1 MQLPIIGQ
9 SRDNDRDRDPT
20 IVVLLSLYLLLLAFF
35 ILLNSISN
43 YEESRAEVAIGSLTA
58 TFRTDLQ
65 VRVDRM
71 SSSTSTG
78 YFRSAAAF
86 RRDVRRLF
94 EETLPL
100 ARFSPVQRGGVLRVS
115 LPTDQLFHAGSTRFR
130 LKARRLLDGIADS
143 LNRQEPGLRF
153 EAELLLRTGPQ
164 LPDGPTSGALLEIQR
179 AGIFAR
185 ALRRRGAPPTSILT
199 GIRPGDPG
207 IAEITFATRVEQRAK
222 VSFET
227 LAP

>member
-1 MQLPIIGQ
+1 MHMPFIGQ
-9 SRDNDRDRDPT
+9 STNSDRDPT

-58 TFRTDLQ
+58 TFRTDLP

-78 YFRSAAAF
+78 YFRAAATF
-86 RRDVRRLF
+86 RRDIRRLF

-100 ARFSPVQRGGVLRVS
+100 AQFSPVQRGGIFRVTV
-115 LPTDQLFHAGSTRFR
+115 PADQLFHAGSLRFR
-130 LKARRLLDGIADS
+130 LNGRRLLDGIADS

-153 EAELLLRTGPQ
+153 EAELLLGTGPQ
-164 LPDGPTSGALLEIQR
+164 LPDGPTSGALLEVQR
-179 AGIFAR
+179 AGVFAR
-185 ALRRRGAPPTSILT
+185 ALRRRGAAPTSILT
-199 GIRPGDPG
+199 GIRRGDPG
-207 IAEITFATRVEQRAK
+207 VAEITFATRIEQQAK
-222 VSFET
+222 ISFET
-227 LAP
+227 LVP